1 MRKLSTLLVVLM
13 KKIVIGA
20 FLLYGINVCVQEA
33 DLHIV
38 MNPFTALLAGFL
50 GLPGVLSLA
59 AIYFFVFP

>member
-1 MRKLSTLLVVLM
+1 MRKMGEILIVILQKLVV
-13 KKIVIGA
+13 GA
-20 FLLYGINVCVQEA
+20 FLLYGVNICVQEA

-59 AIYFFVFP
+59 AIYFFIFP